1 MKNLTW
7 LLWKLKEAHIW
18 GLKNFFKKQEN
29 TKSEIISLLEHD
41 VTSADEF
48 IQDEAEVH
56 NPVQDQDEV
65 KVENQELNNVISER
79 ESNVGDNFDDVF
91 EKCIVA
97 ADKEGIDEADKEGI
111 NEADKEGVDE
121 ADKEGIDEADKEG
134 IDEADEEGIDEAD
147 EEDDSTNE
155 CCNKYNYSKSLFNQ
169 ISLDPVLIYALE
181 NWKWEILRSVK
192 CLEENDEYDAVKQ
205 EMIDRWCE
213 KIEFKGSLLQ
223 KISESYVYFR
233 ALEKLDI
240 KFLNKLKNGTLLY
253 NDYIRFAE
261 NNNID
266 VLIWSLWFKKY
277 HDFISSKSFD

>member
-1 MKNLTW
+1 MYKYQIFFICPLIIMKNLTW

-56 NPVQDQDEV
+56 NPVQDQDEA

-111 NEADKEGVDE
+111 DE
-121 ADKEGIDEADKEG
+121 ADKEGIDE
-134 IDEADEEGIDEAD
+134 D

-213 KIEFKGSLLQ
+213 KIEFNGSLLQ

-266 VLIWSLWFKKY
+266 VLIWSLWFTKY